1 VPEGHTIHRL
11 ARRHKRLFL
20 GAELAAASPQGR
32 FAAGAAAIDGR
43 VLRGTDA
50 YGKHLFHDYGDRW
63 LHVHLGLYGTF
74 LDGPGAPPPER
85 GQVRLLLAGARKPDE
100 PHWAE
105 LRAPAACELLD
116 EPARDALL
124 ARLGPDPLRRDSDP
138 EEAWKKIAR
147 SRTSIG
153 ALLMRQDVV
162 SGVGNVYR
170 AEVLYRAKIDPYR
183 AGRDLTAA
191 EWGGIWDDLVG
202 LLAEGVRLGRIVT
215 LRPEDRIGGPE
226 DRIGGPEDRKLATEP
241 EGTGPRRD
249 RGARTYVYHR
259 AGRPCRICGTP
270 IQTAIVEA
278 RNLFWCPHC
287 QL

>member
-11 ARRHKRLFL
+11 ARRHKKLFA
-20 GAELAAASPQGR
+20 GAAVAAASPQGR
-32 FAAGAAAIDGR
+32 FTAGAEAIDGLI
-43 VLRGTDA
+43 LRGTDA
-50 YGKHLFHDYGDRW
+50 HGKHLFHDYGGRW

-74 LDGPGAPPPER
+74 VDGEGAPPPER
-85 GQVRLLLAGARKPDE
+85 GAIRLLLTGGKE

-105 LRAPAACELLD
+105 LRGPAACELLD

-124 ARLGPDPLRRDSDP
+124 ARLGPDPLRRDGDP
-138 EEAWKKIAR
+138 EKAWKKIAR
-147 SRTSIG
+147 SRVSIG

-170 AEVLYRAKIDPYR
+170 AEALYRARIDPYR
-183 AGRDLTAA
+183 AGRDLTAD

-202 LLAEGVRLGRIVT
+202 MMKVGVRLGKIVT
-215 LRPEDRIGGPE
+215 LRTEDKG
-226 DRIGGPEDRKLATEP
+226 LATEP

-259 AGRPCRICGTP
+259 AGRPCRICRTP
-270 IQTAIVEA
+270 ILTAVVEG
-278 RNLFWCPHC
+278 RNLFWCPTC
-287 QL
+287 QR

>member
-1 VPEGHTIHRL
+1 MPEGHTIHRL

-32 FAAGAAAIDGR
+32 FAAGAAAIDGL

-50 YGKHLFHDYGDRW
+50 HGKHLFHHYGDRW

-74 LDGPGAPPPER
+74 VDGPGVPPPDR
-85 GQVRLLLAGARKPDE
+85 GQIRLLLTGARKPDE

-105 LRAPAACELLD
+105 LRGPAACELLD
-116 EPARDALL
+116 EPARDVLL
-124 ARLGPDPLRRDSDP
+124 ARLGPDPLRRDGDP
-138 EEAWKKIAR
+138 EKAWKRIAR
-147 SRTSIG
+147 SKASIG

-170 AEVLYRAKIDPYR
+170 AEVLYRAKIDPHR
-183 AGRDLTAA
+183 AGRELTAL
-191 EWGGIWDDLVG
+191 EWGGIWDDLVAMM
-202 LLAEGVRLGRIVT
+202 AEGARLGRIVT
-215 LRPEDRIGGPE
+215 LRPGD
-226 DRIGGPEDRKLATEP
+226 KVLATEP

-259 AGRPCRICGTP
+259 AGRPCRSCDTP
-270 IQTAIVEA
+270 VLTAVLEG
-278 RNLFWCPHC
+278 RNLFWCPSC
-287 QL
+287 QR